1 MNNPHREPDG
11 IEKDHADPPDFK
23 ESLNQSAGPQE
34 NYIQGLASSSEQN
47 LCSEQAGGEL
57 ELRKQVKNLSLEL
70 LTRNSRITNFE
81 TQLNEALQSKKE
93 LKLDVDAL
101 EAQLGIQKER
111 ISMMKLIAI
120 SIMVVI
126 SVIMAVWIMIKWEIG
141 ANEKRIIF
149 LSEKQYKTIEE
160 AVELHWR
167 ESNRPPDLLVN
178 WDRPSYKYYLQLCN
192 KKVIDKWASIEVAM
206 IYRQDR
212 ESSLSE
218 YYLLKK
224 NEQSSW
230 CVIDHAI
237 KFKNDTDP
245 LDTIPED
252 IKRQLGW

>member
-1 MNNPHREPDG
+1 M
-11 IEKDHADPPDFK
+11 
-23 ESLNQSAGPQE
+23 
-34 NYIQGLASSSEQN
+34 
-47 LCSEQAGGEL
+47 
-57 ELRKQVKNLSLEL
+57 
-70 LTRNSRITNFE
+70 
-81 TQLNEALQSKKE
+81 NEALQSKKE

-101 EAQLGIQKER
+101 EAQLGIQTVR

-120 SIMVVI
+120 SIIVVI

-167 ESNRPPDLLVN
+167 ALNRPPDLPVN

-206 IYRQDR
+206 IYRQNR

-230 CVIDHAI
+230 YVIDHAI
-237 KFKNDTDP
+237 KFKNDTDL

>member
-11 IEKDHADPPDFK
+11 IEKDHTYIPDFK
-23 ESLNQSAGPQE
+23 ESLNQSVCRQE
-34 NYIQGLASSSEQN
+34 NHIQDLASSSEQN
-47 LCSEQAGGEL
+47 LCSEPAGDEL

-70 LTRNSRITNFE
+70 LTRNSRIATLE

-93 LKLDVDAL
+93 LNLDVDTL

-126 SVIMAVWIMIKWEIG
+126 SVVMAVWIMIKWEIG
-141 ANEKRIIF
+141 ANEKRIMF
-149 LSEKQYKTIEE
+149 LSEKQFRTIEE
-160 AVELHWR
+160 AVELQWR
-167 ESNRPPDLLVN
+167 ASNRPPGLLAN

-192 KKVIDKWASIEVAM
+192 KKVIEKWASIEVAM

-224 NEQSSW
+224 DEQSSW

-245 LDTIPED
+245 LETIPED